1 MKLSTIY
8 ILKHKLPLELVYQIS
23 EYEQTTY
30 KNTKSNITELSELDM
45 TIYVY
50 PIHYFIHSLYEFVN
64 YIYIYEIYKDNY
76 NKQVIASLTHLLNEY
91 NELLYDLIYNV
102 DLNHL
107 DYYNKYMSATAKDLI
122 QKTIQNLTLTTQ
134 SLILE

>member
-1 MKLSTIY
+1 
-8 ILKHKLPLELVYQIS
+8 
-23 EYEQTTY
+23 
-30 KNTKSNITELSELDM
+30 M